1 MGACDMSEE
10 LPVLDDKIKEAIVA
24 ELKRQAEERPAA
36 LKVSGSVERLTVDGE
51 IDLDALAM
59 VVVGSV
65 AGGP

>member
-24 ELKRQAEERPAA
+24 DLIRQADERPAA